1 MEMEEKN
8 DYIIIV
14 AGGKGLRMGSDVP
27 KQFLP
32 VGGKPVLMHTLERFH
47 AYGQQLAA
55 RGRRL
60 SIILVLPREQQ
71 GYWQQ
76 LCKEHAFQVPH
87 RIADGGRTRFESSK
101 NGLALVPETDDGV
114 VGIHDG
120 VRPFVSLEVIGR
132 CFETARTAGAAIP
145 VLPVTDTL
153 RHIAPDGSGKNVLRS
168 DYRIVQ
174 TPQAFAIRLAKEAFL
189 QPDSEAFTDDAS
201 VVEAVGGRVAMVDG
215 NRENIKL
222 TTPFD
227 LQMAER
233 LVNEI

>member
-120 VRPFVSLEVIGR
+120 VRPLVSPALVRRMLDRMEEEGCR
-132 CFETARTAGAAIP
+132 AL
-145 VLPVTDTL
+145 LPVVPVVDTL
-153 RHIAPDGSGKNVLRS
+153 RSTDPATPDPDRS
-168 DYRIVQ
+168 RIVAVQ
-174 TPQAFAIRLAKEAFL
+174 TPQIFR
-189 QPDSEAFTDDAS
+189 SEDIKAAYTQAYDLSFTDDAS
-201 VVEAVGGRVAMVDG
+201 VAARKEIPLTLEQGERF
-215 NRENIKL
+215 NLKI
-222 TTPFD
+222 TTPED
-227 LQMAER
+227 LLLAEAILTR
-233 LVNEI
+233 R